1 MLGVMILQQIL
12 IIFVMQVL
20 PMDDYIGN
28 VTLVFNEAM
37 LSMLTINLFLFTEY
51 VPDPID
57 RFKLGQIF
65 LLLVYIMVAV
75 TMGVWVFDVYLMLKW
90 QYKLAKVKLEIAR
103 RKRRVLQHNKKVDKI
118 GKHNSIETN
127 VGYKR
132 KTIIANE

>member
-1 MLGVMILQQIL
+1 LLGVMILQQIL

>member
-1 MLGVMILQQIL
+1 MILQQIL

-132 KTIIANE
+132 KTIIADE